1 MKCREGTGA
10 RPRYQSAEG
19 PRQRSIKIRVTSRAF
34 PPDFFVKGTQK
45 ALAPILH
52 RRDQNF

>member
-1 MKCREGTGA
+1 MKHKELPLL
-10 RPRYQSAEG
+10 RPRHQSADG

-45 ALAPILH
+45 LLAPLT
-52 RRDQNF
+52 R